1 MKLAVISDTHF
12 GDPDCLLAA
21 YRGQSSRSDPM
32 IGSRY
37 EQFRSAAGLDNDF
50 LIVLGDILDF
60 SVCSYRET
68 FEVAQTFFR
77 QVQTDRVA
85 QSIIYVP
92 GNHDADVWHLYEYEV
107 NIIRRIAAGKKA
119 TDFRY
124 SIPGIIDGR
133 RETNGPRFRLHGVK
147 PSPQYRYGYGG
158 TFLDSITLGS
168 MSDGSCSGDAMNFAL
183 AYPNLYLLTDKGS
196 ILLTHGHYLE
206 EYWAMLG
213 EWAIEIAG
221 SELGITGSPT
231 IRQMVQINFP
241 LNQLACSGAGQAGPL
256 TENVIL
262 PLQRDAR
269 NRDSRRIERYV
280 DGILERLD
288 RLIPGKY
295 VIDEIVSDALLRKL
309 RSRIVDA
316 IRSVEPTRYNDGF
329 VHEAHVQ
336 ERFKRCF
343 RSCCAELLE
352 FEQPSLPVPKWFVF
366 GHSHRPIPW
375 QDELKPGAPA
385 FATDTGTLVRYCN
398 LGGWLKRP
406 QEDVNQEF
414 CGAEVLTFDSDT
426 QVTRSHHVS

>member
-1 MKLAVISDTHF
+1 MKLVVISDTHF
-12 GDPDCLLAA
+12 GDPDCLLAG
-21 YRGQSSRSDPM
+21 YRDQSSRSDPI

-37 EQFRSAAGLDNDF
+37 EQFRNAAGLDNDF

-68 FEVAQTFFR
+68 FEVARTFFR
-77 QVQTDRVA
+77 QVQADRIA
-85 QSIIYVP
+85 ESIIYVP

-119 TDFRY
+119 NDFRY

-133 RETNGPRFRLHGVK
+133 RETNGLRFRLHGVK
-147 PSPQYRYGYGG
+147 PSPRYRYGYGG
-158 TFLDSITLGS
+158 TFLDSITLDS
-168 MSDGSCSGDAMNFAL
+168 LNDGSCSGNAMNFAL
-183 AYPNLYLLTDKGS
+183 AYPNLYLLTDRGS

-206 EYWAMLG
+206 EYWSMLG

-221 SELGITGSPT
+221 SEMGITGTPA
-231 IRQMVQINFP
+231 IRQLVQINFP

-262 PLQRDAR
+262 PLQRDTR
-269 NRDSRRIERYV
+269 NRNSRRAERYL

-288 RLIPGKY
+288 MLIPGKY

-309 RSRIVDA
+309 RSRIVEA
-316 IRSVEPTRYNDGF
+316 IRSVEPTRYNDKF
-329 VHEAHVQ
+329 VHETHVQ
-336 ERFKRCF
+336 ERFARYF
-343 RSCCAELLE
+343 RSCCAELVE
-352 FEQPSLPVPKWFVF
+352 IGQPELSEPRSFVF
-366 GHSHRPIPW
+366 GHTHRPIPW
-375 QDELKPGAPA
+375 QNEIGPGSPA
-385 FATDTGTLVRYCN
+385 FAADNGKVVRYCN

-406 QEDVNQEF
+406 QEDVTQEF

-426 QVTRSHHVS
+426 QRIVSHHVS